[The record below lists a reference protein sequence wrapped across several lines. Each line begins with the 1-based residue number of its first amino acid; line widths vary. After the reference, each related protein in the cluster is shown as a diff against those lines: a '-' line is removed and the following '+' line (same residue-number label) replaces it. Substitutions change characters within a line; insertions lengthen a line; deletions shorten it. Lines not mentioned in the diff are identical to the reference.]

1 MSTTNAPCKVI
12 RECDLI
18 LNGDLQ
24 QTPEQFQ
31 RWVVVQIK
39 KLATQA
45 AARKREHQQLQNR
58 VQGIDAFL
66 KGTIE

>member
-1 MSTTNAPCKVI
+1 MSTGNSPSKVI
-12 RECDLI
+12 RECDCI

-31 RWVVVQIK
+31 RWVVAQIK

-45 AARKREHQQLQNR
+45 AARKMENRSLQNR
-58 VQGIDAFL
+58 LRISRRSV
-66 KGTIE
+66 TNE

>member
-1 MSTTNAPCKVI
+1 
-12 RECDLI
+12 
-18 LNGDLQ
+18 
-24 QTPEQFQ
+24 
-31 RWVVVQIK
+31 VQIK

-45 AARKREHQQLQNR
+45 ASRKREHQQLQNK